1 MHRHAF
7 IFWFLDIHTHLEI
20 RRYITS
26 YRLYREI
33 YDGTDV
39 WPPPPPPAGYIHTR
53 THTHTS
59 SSLHVS
65 LAACSRARA
74 CARSRSLKCCNLSFV
89 LNLTS
94 DIHTRVSMYRCTL
107 SMYNE
112 QSYTHASP
120 SHTVLLPLAC
130 APADLPPSLSPT
142 LSLSLSLSH
151 THTHTRTHSLY
162 NKWRGMSLTTRKLY
176 LLCLSPS
183 LFLCVSLYIFL
194 SLSLC

>member
-130 APADLPPSLSPT
+130 APADLPPSLSR
-142 LSLSLSLSH
+142 LSLSH
-151 THTHTRTHSLY
+151 TSLPTP
-162 NKWRGMSLTTRKLY
+162 LPL
-176 LLCLSPS
+176 PS
-183 LFLCVSLYIFL
+183 RQARPVSLSRLL
-194 SLSLC
+194 SLSSLVDTNAHAPVTL